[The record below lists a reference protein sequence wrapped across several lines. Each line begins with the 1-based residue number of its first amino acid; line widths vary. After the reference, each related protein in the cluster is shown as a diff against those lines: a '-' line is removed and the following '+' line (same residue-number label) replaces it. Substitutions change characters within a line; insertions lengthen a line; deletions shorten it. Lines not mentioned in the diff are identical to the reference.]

1 MQFDQRSRPLL
12 EIHNIYVG
20 YAPED
25 DVIRGVSL
33 DLNPGQIA
41 SILGHHGSGKST
53 LLKALFGVHP
63 IRQGRVLYNDREI
76 TQIRPQNALKVG
88 IAYVSQTRNI
98 FPYMT
103 VYENLEVGLYR
114 HHNRRTIKSHIERT
128 LSYFPALRTHIKH
141 RARTLT
147 GTEQRL
153 LELARALLREPR
165 LLLIDEPSLNLQA
178 DMRQEVFHTIQ
189 HLNQETDLSVLMTE
203 QNTHL
208 GISICHR
215 GYLLHN
221 GRIIYEGT
229 RDELTNN
236 RSVIRTVLGE

>member
-1 MQFDQRSRPLL
+1 MKLDQRPLL

-33 DLNPGQIA
+33 DLSPGHIA
-41 SILGHHGSGKST
+41 SVLGHHGSGKST
-53 LLKALFGVHP
+53 ILKALFGVHP
-63 IRQGRVLYNDREI
+63 IRDGRVLYNDREI
-76 TQIRPQNALKVG
+76 THIKPQSALKVG
-88 IAYVSQTRNI
+88 IAYVAQDRNI

-103 VYENLEVGLYR
+103 VYENLEVGLYW
-114 HHNRRTIKSHIERT
+114 HHNRRAVRSHIERT
-128 LSYFPALRTHIKH
+128 LSYFPTLTVHLKS

-147 GTEQRL
+147 GAEQRL
-153 LELARALLREPR
+153 LEIARALLWEPR

-178 DMRQEVFHTIQ
+178 DMRQKVFHTIQ
-189 HLNQETDLSVLMTE
+189 RLNQETGLSVLMTE